1 MWSTDNILF
10 AIALAVAAGCAWTL
24 AWLRQACLVGAGYKA
39 KVLATLIFGSGRSLD
54 PLRADDVAADSYR
67 LMRLFRTRV
76 DHNAR
81 TVTVAF
87 LGFQPKRVAIH
98 RPGLGATLTR
108 RDARTGPVDLL
119 SASVDVVRSSDDPA
133 TSMVWTTAD
142 GGPALQAAVE
152 RAFSEPNRR
161 RRRTRAVLVVK
172 DGRIVAEQ
180 YAAGFTEATPFP
192 GWSMTKSVLGALVGV
207 LVGENRLSLGDRALL
222 PLWRN
227 GDPRG
232 AITVEDLLR
241 MRSGLA
247 FSERYADFSSDVIR
261 MLFLEADAA
270 AYAAARPLSAPPGTL
285 WSYASGTTNILSK
298 IARQIV
304 GDADYPRWPRRVLFH
319 PVGMD
324 SAVMEPDASGTFVAS
339 SFMLATARDWARFGL
354 LFLRDG
360 VWEGRRILPKGW
372 VDFSTRPTPQSPGGR
387 YGAHWWLKLQPEMG
401 GDTPA
406 AARIP
411 TDAYFAVGH
420 EGQTLT
426 IVPSRGLVIV
436 RLGLSIHI
444 DAWNQAA
451 FTAEVLDAV

>member
-1 MWSTDNILF
+1 MWSSDSILF
-10 AIALAVAAGCAWTL
+10 AIALAVAAGWAWTL
-24 AWLRQACLVGAGYKA
+24 AWLRQAILVAVAYKA

-54 PLRADDVAADSYR
+54 PLRAEDVAADSYR
-67 LMRLFRTRV
+67 LMRLFQTRV

-87 LGFQPKRVAIH
+87 LGFQPRRVAIH
-98 RPGLGATLTR
+98 RPGLGATLAR
-108 RDARTGPVDLL
+108 RDARAWSIDVLP
-119 SASVDVVRSSDDPA
+119 ASVHAVRSSDDPVA
-133 TSMVWTTAD
+133 SMVWTTAD

-152 RAFSEPNRR
+152 RAFGEPNPR

-180 YAAGFTEATPFP
+180 YAAGFTEATRFP
-192 GWSMTKSVLGALVGV
+192 GWSMTKSVLGALIGI

-304 GDADYPRWPRRVLFH
+304 GDADYLRWPRRVLFD
-319 PVGMD
+319 PLGMD

-339 SFMLATARDWARFGL
+339 SFMLATARDWARFGQL
-354 LFLRDG
+354 YLQDG
-360 VWEGRRILPKGW
+360 AWEGRRILPGGW
-372 VDFSTRPTPQSPGGR
+372 VRWSTSPTPESPGGR
-387 YGAHWWLKLQPEMG
+387 YGAHWWLRLQPEIG
-401 GDTPA
+401 GETPA

-411 TDAYFAVGH
+411 ADAYFAVGH

-426 IVPSRGLVIV
+426 VIPSRGLVIV

-451 FTAEVLDAV
+451 LTADVLEAV